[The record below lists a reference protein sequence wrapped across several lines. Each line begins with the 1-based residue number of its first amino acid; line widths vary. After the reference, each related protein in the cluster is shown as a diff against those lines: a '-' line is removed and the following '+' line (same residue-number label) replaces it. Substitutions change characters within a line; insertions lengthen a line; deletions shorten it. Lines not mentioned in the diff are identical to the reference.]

1 MGNDAFKHDFVL
13 TIAIH
18 TTTYSNDQILVFLH
32 DFYGFWCYVE
42 NVCGVNLILDPQR
55 VMADQ
60 AYWSGISFNLPGT
73 LY

>member
-1 MGNDAFKHDFVL
+1 MGNDALKHDFVL

-18 TTTYSNDQILVFLH
+18 TTTVTIKYQYFLH